1 MAAVQEAWAH
11 LKSRPGA
18 ADPVPAKAELEA
30 MSRYASLMTPAVCP
44 HLTVLL
50 SAIGIFTAWSSAYD
64 VTSTKDTWDI
74 CVELLTSLVVS
85 LLPGSETTCCS
96 AVLGWPLHISSQ
108 GFQPGSFTE
117 SHLWQINF
125 FFFLLLP
132 EASYLLLTIKADV

>member
-1 MAAVQEAWAH
+1 MIH
-11 LKSRPGA
+11 S
-18 ADPVPAKAELEA
+18 ELEA

-85 LLPGSETTCCS
+85 LLPGIKDLILSLLW
-96 AVLGWPLHISSQ
+96 LGFYS
-108 GFQPGSFTE
+108 
-117 SHLWQINF
+117 
-125 FFFLLLP
+125 
-132 EASYLLLTIKADV
+132 